1 MDVGIVVIVGIIVVA
16 GFMVGR
22 LVAIVGFIVV

>member
-1 MDVGIVVIVGIIVVA
+1 MDVGIVVIVGIIVA